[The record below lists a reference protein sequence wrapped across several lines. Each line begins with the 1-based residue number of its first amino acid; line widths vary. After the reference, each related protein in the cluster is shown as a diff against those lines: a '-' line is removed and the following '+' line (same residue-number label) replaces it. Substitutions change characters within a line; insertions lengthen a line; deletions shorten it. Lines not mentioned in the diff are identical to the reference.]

1 MSNENLIE
9 RYGNLMKQE
18 SLISMDEKI
27 MPHTFVLEAPEP
39 FPGYFGYYN
48 ETPIIDAKPLYVYF
62 VMKHLYTLEEVTRA
76 WLKIRSRF
84 PAVNMH
90 AAAGTVTIY
99 NDLYHVIRIRHL
111 ESYDQIAPLQELF
124 AKEGFEFAKKNGT
137 KINAQAIIRIKK
149 FFILKEIDHGIFL
162 DMTEKDHG
170 YVVIPRLLSWK
181 EFEEITAQVKNNWEK
196 SNFDA
201 AIGHFHNNFE
211 ITDMIRIYNPT
222 LSLGYLQEIRRKYL
236 ERIK

>member
-1 MSNENLIE
+1 MNNENIIE

-18 SLISMDEKI
+18 SLITMDDKI
-27 MPHTFVLEAPEP
+27 MPNTFVLEAPEP

-48 ETPIIDAKPLYVYF
+48 ETPVSAKPLYIYLVL
-62 VMKHLYTLEEVTRA
+62 KHLYTLEEVTRA
-76 WLKIRSRF
+76 WLKIRANF

-99 NDLYHVIRIRHL
+99 NDLHHVLRIRHL
-111 ESYDQIAPLQELF
+111 DSYDQIEPLQNLF
-124 AKEGFEFAKKNGT
+124 AKEGFEFARKPSSKV
-137 KINAQAIIRIKK
+137 KAQAIIRIKK
-149 FFILKEIDHGIFL
+149 FFILKEVDHGIYF

-170 YVVIPRLLSWK
+170 YIVIPRMLSWK
-181 EFEEITAQVKNNWEK
+181 EFDVITDQVKNNWDK

-201 AIGHFHNNFE
+201 AIGHFHNNYE

-222 LSLGYLQEIRRKYL
+222 LSLSYLQEIKAKYL